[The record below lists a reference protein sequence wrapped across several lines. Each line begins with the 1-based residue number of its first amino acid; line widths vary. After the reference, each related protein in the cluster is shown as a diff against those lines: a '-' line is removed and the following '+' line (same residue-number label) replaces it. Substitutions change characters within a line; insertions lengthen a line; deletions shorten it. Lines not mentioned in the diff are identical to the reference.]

1 MLRCLKC
8 KKYAYKTHKC
18 SVLSLVP
25 VTHECRI
32 IADMLFDLGVE
43 PLSVAHFVTPVTGSA
58 YEHYIHICIE
68 LRKGYPVGILGDLPS
83 KWKWYT
89 ETVSE
94 DHIPLQVIGYSET
107 FVFDGVLTVEGRV
120 QEIIKQFEDY
130 LGTREPQS
138 TKAILTL
145 MYS

>member
-1 MLRCLKC
+1 VLRCLKC

-43 PLSVAHFVTPVTGSA
+43 PLSAAHFVTPVTDSV
-58 YEHYIHICIE
+58 YKYYIHICIE
-68 LRKGYPVGILGDLPS
+68 LRRDYPTNILGDLPTG
-83 KWKWYT
+83 WIHYT
-89 ETVSE
+89 QTVSE

-107 FVFDGVLTVEGRV
+107 FAFDGVLTVEGRV
-120 QEIIKQFEDY
+120 QEIVSTFEDY
-130 LGTREPQS
+130 LGTFDPQS
-138 TKAILTL
+138 FKSVLTL
-145 MYS
+145 MGI